1 MRWCRLRPTKSV
13 MGALAIVS
21 GLAISAWG
29 VWTATTRPR
38 PVSLAG
44 ALAAAGG
51 LVLAFL
57 GALRIV
63 APGLF

>member
-1 MRWCRLRPTKSV
+1 
-13 MGALAIVS
+13 MGALAIAS

-51 LVLAFL
+51 LALAFL